1 MNWIEWNIR
10 GINTPH
16 KQIVVNKCIK
26 RNFVDVC
33 ALMEIRV
40 KAKNFAKVSHNTFP
54 RWENINNYY
63 HDVNGKIWLAWN
75 PLIFQGKQISSSY

>member
-1 MNWIEWNIR
+1 
-10 GINTPH
+10 
-16 KQIVVNKCIK
+16 
-26 RNFVDVC
+26 
-33 ALMEIRV
+33 MEIRV